1 MKCFIFY
8 FYHSGKDEISS
19 DESTELLLLM
29 QQKLPEYLIK
39 CFRASGFDTEE
50 VITSM
55 DLTSKEIS

>member
-8 FYHSGKDEISS
+8 FYRKDEISS

-29 QQKLPEYLIK
+29 QQKLPKYLIK

-50 VITSM
+50 VIT
-55 DLTSKEIS
+55 LWT